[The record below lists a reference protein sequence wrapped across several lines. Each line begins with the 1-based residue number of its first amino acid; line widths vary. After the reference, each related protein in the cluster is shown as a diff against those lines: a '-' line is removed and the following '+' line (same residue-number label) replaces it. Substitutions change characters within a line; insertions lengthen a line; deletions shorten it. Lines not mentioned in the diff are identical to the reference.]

1 MPLNAEIE
9 QRLLSAAAAAGIDR
23 LVVAAIIRDG
33 DRILLLE
40 RNPADYLGGLFELP
54 GGLVET
60 GETLHQALRR
70 EVAEET
76 GLIVSAIDCYLGGF
90 DYRSER
96 GRLTRQFNFQLSA
109 PETPAIILSEH
120 ASFAWVGIAELAQYL
135 VSPEVREILG
145 RVFESS
151 S

>member
-1 MPLNAEIE
+1 MPLDAEIE

-23 LVVAAIIRDG
+23 LVVAAVIRDG
-33 DRILLLE
+33 DRVLLLE

-54 GGLVET
+54 GGVVEP

-76 GLIVSAIDCYLGGF
+76 GLIVAASDRYLGSF
-90 DYRSER
+90 DYRSQS
-96 GRLTRQFNFQLSA
+96 GRLTRQFNFQLTT

-120 ASFAWVGIAELAQYL
+120 ARFAWVRAAELTDYP
-135 VSPEVREILG
+135 VSPEVRELLR
-145 RVFESS
+145 RVFAG
-151 S
+151 

>member
-1 MPLNAEIE
+1 MPLDAETE

-23 LVVAAIIRDG
+23 LVVAAVIREG
-33 DRILLLE
+33 DRVLLLE

-54 GGLVET
+54 GGVVEP

-76 GLIVSAIDCYLGGF
+76 GLIVAAIDRYLGGF

-96 GRLTRQFNFQLSA
+96 GRLTRQFNFQLTA
-109 PETPAIILSEH
+109 PETPAITLSEH
-120 ASFAWVGIAELAQYL
+120 ARFAWVGRAELAQYP
-135 VSPEVREILG
+135 VSPEVQELLR
-145 RVFESS
+145 RVFAGGN
-151 S
+151 

>member
-1 MPLNAEIE
+1 MPPNAETE

-23 LVVAAIIRDG
+23 LVVAAVIRDG
-33 DRILLLE
+33 DRVLLLE

-54 GGLVET
+54 GGLVEP

-76 GLIVSAIDCYLGGF
+76 GLILAASDRYLGGF

-96 GRLTRQFNFQLSA
+96 GRLTRQFNFQLTA
-109 PETPAIILSEH
+109 PDNPAIILSEH
-120 ASFAWVGIAELAQYL
+120 ARFAWVGIAELAQYP
-135 VSPEVREILG
+135 VSPEVRELLR
-145 RVFESS
+145 RVFAGGN
-151 S
+151 

>member
-1 MPLNAEIE
+1 MPLDAEIE

-23 LVVAAIIRDG
+23 LVVAAVIRDG
-33 DRILLLE
+33 DRVLLLE

-54 GGLVET
+54 GGVVEP
-60 GETLHQALRR
+60 GETLPQALRR

-76 GLIVSAIDCYLGGF
+76 GLILAASDRYRGGF
-90 DYRSER
+90 DYRSQG
-96 GRLTRQFNFQLSA
+96 GRLTRQFNFQLTA

-120 ASFAWVGIAELAQYL
+120 AGFAWVGIAELAQYP
-135 VSPEVREILG
+135 VSPEVRELLR